1 VTSLCVRNLIA
12 RCRRATAIVKTSLK
26 IHQKFISDVRF
37 HYLVPNKSRLKRVIF
52 PDRCRRKVQVH
63 AFSIGFRSALTRRF
77 TIDFWIK
84 GHVSDP
90 SAFLDPDPRLSNY
103 PRNKRILRAFVRVLL
118 LASGWRVCCFSVDSS
133 NYYIKEQRFLRSRP
147 CFRM

>member
-37 HYLVPNKSRLKRVIF
+37 HYLVPNKSLLKRVIF

-63 AFSIGFRSALTRRF
+63 AFSIGFRSALTSSLSPFYDR
-77 TIDFWIK
+77 
-84 GHVSDP
+84 
-90 SAFLDPDPRLSNY
+90 FLDQGTRFRPFRFPR
-103 PRNKRILRAFVRVLL
+103 PRSAPLQQTNTSCVRSCFVIGIWLACLL
-118 LASGWRVCCFSVDSS
+118 FFG
-133 NYYIKEQRFLRSRP
+133 
-147 CFRM
+147 

>member
-63 AFSIGFRSALTRRF
+63 AFSIGFRSALT
-77 TIDFWIK
+77 
-84 GHVSDP
+84 
-90 SAFLDPDPRLSNY
+90 SAFYD
-103 PRNKRILRAFVRVLL
+103 
-118 LASGWRVCCFSVDSS
+118 
-133 NYYIKEQRFLRSRP
+133 RFLDQGTRFRPFRFPRPRSAPLQLSAKQTNTSCVRS
-147 CFRM
+147 CFVIGIWLACLLFFG